1 MQIWSILHV
10 LQMSPAIVK
19 FEFLT
24 HTAIN
29 AHSAI
34 ITSKMSFQR
43 VIFDGYSHKHS
54 RRADLGSG
62 AQRCDAMDRRND
74 ILVTDRELAF
84 MTQFRELEAYQ
95 QEHATDYVRM
105 MREATTLPAMLNDR
119 TRREREENDN
129 PWLAGE
135 ALREETERLRILEE
149 MERSMHIHAQLA
161 KHVLVQQLAK
171 LPPVSSAML
180 PMPDILAE
188 MEEEEIPRAQGVK
201 ANDINTML
209 GRKQAKTKA
218 RANKLGRKQAKINA
232 RANAVSAV
240 SAVSLNK
247 MLART
252 RKR

>member
-129 PWLAGE
+129 PWLAG
-135 ALREETERLRILEE
+135 AI
-149 MERSMHIHAQLA
+149 HVANVHAQLA

-188 MEEEEIPRAQGVK
+188 MEEEEILKSKP
-201 ANDINTML
+201 L
-209 GRKQAKTKA
+209 L
-218 RANKLGRKQAKINA
+218 NKLGRKQAKINA

-247 MLART
+247 MLVRT
-252 RKR
+252 RKRQGVSDD

>member
-129 PWLAGE
+129 PWLAG
-135 ALREETERLRILEE
+135 AI
-149 MERSMHIHAQLA
+149 HVANVHAQLA

-232 RANAVSAV
+232 PANAVSAV

-247 MLART
+247 MLVRT
-252 RKR
+252 RKRQGVSDD

>member
-1 MQIWSILHV
+1 
-10 LQMSPAIVK
+10 MSPAIVK

-129 PWLAGE
+129 PWLAG
-135 ALREETERLRILEE
+135 AI
-149 MERSMHIHAQLA
+149 HVANVHAQLA
-161 KHVLVQQLAK
+161 KHVLVQQLD
-171 LPPVSSAML
+171 
-180 PMPDILAE
+180 MPDILAE

-247 MLART
+247 MLVRT
-252 RKR
+252 RKRQGVSDD